1 MKNPEIEYEIADMEW
16 AEAKA
21 EAALRGISTSEFLW
35 GELRKGE
42 QVRMATLMELSG
54 EYRLLLNTMDSAE
67 PEEIQVFEDT
77 LESVLAE
84 VGDKADAYAVVI
96 SEAKAA
102 VEKFKAESERLGA
115 IVKRYENSI
124 DYMKL
129 RLKQAMEE
137 MGMKE
142 LKGDF
147 HKFRI
152 QKNGGKKPM
161 QITGEVPDNYKK
173 IVYEDDKEKIR
184 KALED
189 GEELAFAHLE
199 ERGTHLRID

>member
-1 MKNPEIEYEIADMEW
+1 
-16 AEAKA
+16 
-21 EAALRGISTSEFLW
+21 
-35 GELRKGE
+35 
-42 QVRMATLMELSG
+42 MATLMDLTG
-54 EYRLLLNTMDSAE
+54 EYKLLLNMMASSETED
-67 PEEIQVFEDT
+67 IQVFEDT
-77 LESVLAE
+77 LDSVLAE
-84 VGDKADAYAVVI
+84 IGDKADAYAVVI
-96 SEAKAA
+96 AEAKSAA
-102 VEKFKAESERLGA
+102 EKFKAESERLGA
-115 IVKRYENSI
+115 IAKRYENSI
-124 DYMKL
+124 DYMKF

-142 LKGDF
+142 LKGDY

-189 GEELAFAHLE
+189 GEELSFAHLE